1 LVLSVRRHSLQNPLA
16 PAGKAEP
23 YRTAERQSRIH
34 HPPSAE
40 ATRFSRCAPV
50 GSIDTRE
57 YPDSVSEMK
66 DEQLLHYRILEKIG
80 EGGQGAVYEALDTR
94 LGRNVVIKVL
104 PQELT
109 LKAANLKRFEREAR
123 LASALDHPNICTIFD
138 LNEAGGVHFIVMQK
152 IAGRT
157 VRQLVGGHP
166 LELRSA
172 LSIAIQVADA
182 LAAAHARGIIHRDI
196 KAGNV
201 MVTDAGLVKVLDFGL
216 AKLLDADAA
225 QTEGIH
231 HTELTEV
238 GVPYGTATYAAPEQ
252 ATGGAVD
259 HRADIF
265 STGVLLYELLTGTWP
280 FRGKTG
286 IEVRYAVLHNSPQ
299 PLADVRLDTP
309 PRLQQILDRA
319 MAKDPRDRYRK
330 MENLRDELKSVM
342 REIESESGGPS
353 PAHEGITL
361 VMTRR
366 QSSAFNVAG
375 TLGRWLRGL
384 TKAES
389 RSTASLDVHT
399 SPPRRV
405 MEQSVPAVS
414 APAQRSI
421 AILPFR
427 NLSND
432 AAASFYEF
440 SLADAVITELARL
453 RSLVV
458 RPSSSIARY
467 QGQQRD
473 PCEVGQ
479 ELNVSAVL
487 AASYLGASQRLR
499 VTAQLLDTA
508 SGSILWSD
516 RIDAAADDI
525 IAVQDIIAKHI
536 VEGLR
541 LELSSEEQI
550 VLEQRA
556 TGNATAYEEYLRG
569 RDRLARYT
577 YHTPRPEDFEA
588 AVEHF
593 RRASQ
598 LDPSF
603 ALAHSGLGVCYS
615 TRVFD
620 KFGEVQDHER
630 AAAAFDKALALDP
643 QLIEA
648 RLHMVFIYLARGEK
662 QKARAE
668 IETLRIEAPNESAVH
683 RVAATLYRLDGQHER
698 ALRSFALAANLNP
711 EERVNAH
718 YNRARVFN
726 SLGQKHE
733 ALCELDQASAIEPD
747 HPLIKA
753 IRAFMLYYRGETVA
767 AVALVREVLASH
779 PEMDSVRPLLAMC
792 LSRHG
797 EHEAARAELTE
808 RVKASAAADPDIAYW
823 LASAF
828 ALEGEREEAFKWLAR
843 AISLGREDRSWFEI
857 DPDWT
862 ALRDDPRFRELMN
875 RIEAGRQETKG

>member
-1 LVLSVRRHSLQNPLA
+1 MLVTLA
-16 PAGKAEP
+16 
-23 YRTAERQSRIH
+23 
-34 HPPSAE
+34 
-40 ATRFSRCAPV
+40 
-50 GSIDTRE
+50 
-57 YPDSVSEMK
+57 MK

-109 LKAANLKRFEREAR
+109 LMAANLKRFEREAR

-138 LNEAGGVHFIVMQK
+138 LNESNGVHFIVMQK

-157 VRQLVGGHP
+157 VRQLVDGRP

-182 LAAAHARGIIHRDI
+182 LAAAHERGIIHRDI

-201 MVTDAGLVKVLDFGL
+201 MVTDAGLAKVLDFGL
-216 AKLLDADAA
+216 AKLLDEQAA
-225 QTEGIH
+225 HTVGIH

-252 ATGGAVD
+252 AAGGQVD

-280 FRGKTG
+280 FQGKTAV
-286 IEVRYAVLHNSPQ
+286 EVRYAVLNTAPQ
-299 PLADVRLDTP
+299 ALAAVRPDIP

-319 MAKDPRDRYRK
+319 LAKEPRARYQK
-330 MENLRDELKSVM
+330 VADLRDDLRAVIRQVDAENSD
-342 REIESESGGPS
+342 PNQ
-353 PAHEGITL
+353 AAEGIAP
-361 VMTRR
+361 VMPRR
-366 QSSAFNVAG
+366 LAGGLNVAS
-375 TLGRWLRGL
+375 TLGRWLRNLRRG
-384 TKAES
+384 ES
-389 RSTASLDVHT
+389 KTTVPLEVQTAPTRRTTEASQPKRVE
-399 SPPRRV
+399 PP
-405 MEQSVPAVS
+405 E
-414 APAQRSI
+414 RSI

-432 AAASFYEF
+432 AAAGFYEF

-458 RPSSSIARY
+458 RPSSAIARY
-467 QGQQRD
+467 QGLQRD
-473 PCEVGQ
+473 PCEIGR

-487 AASYLGASQRLR
+487 AASYLAANQKLR

-508 SGSILWSD
+508 SGAILWSD
-516 RIDAAADDI
+516 RIDAVADDI
-525 IAVQDIIAKHI
+525 IVVQDTIARQI
-536 VEGLR
+536 VAGLR

-550 VLEQRA
+550 ALEQR
-556 TGNATAYEEYLRG
+556 TTRNAAAYEEYLRG

-577 YHTPRPEDFEA
+577 YHTPRREDFEA
-588 AVEHF
+588 AVAHF
-593 RRASQ
+593 QKAAA
-598 LDPSF
+598 LDDSF
-603 ALAHSGLGVCYS
+603 ALAYSGLGVCYS

-620 KFGEVQDHER
+620 KFGETEDHAR
-630 AAAAFDKALALDP
+630 AAKAFDRALAIDP
-643 QLIEA
+643 QLFEA

-662 QKARAE
+662 QKGRAE
-668 IETLRIEAPNESAVH
+668 IEALRTEAPNDAAVH
-683 RVAATLYRLDGQHER
+683 RVAATLYRLEGQHEK
-698 ALRSFALAANLNP
+698 ALSGFALAASLNP

-726 SLGQKHE
+726 SLGQQHE

-753 IRAFMLYYRGETVA
+753 IRAFMLYYRSETTA
-767 AVALVREVLASH
+767 AEALVREVLASH

-792 LSRHG
+792 LSRRG
-797 EHEAARAELTE
+797 DHEAARAELTE

-828 ALEGEREEAFKWLAR
+828 ALEGEPDLAFQWLER
-843 AISLGREDRSWFEI
+843 AITLGREDRAWFEV
-857 DPDWT
+857 DPDWQT
-862 ALRDDPRFRELMN
+862 LRDDPRFMELMN
-875 RIEAGRQETKG
+875 RIEAGRVVWQE

>member
-1 LVLSVRRHSLQNPLA
+1 
-16 PAGKAEP
+16 
-23 YRTAERQSRIH
+23 
-34 HPPSAE
+34 
-40 ATRFSRCAPV
+40 
-50 GSIDTRE
+50 
-57 YPDSVSEMK
+57 MK
-66 DEQLLHYRILEKIG
+66 DQQLLHYRILEKIG
-80 EGGQGAVYEALDTR
+80 EGGQGTVYEALDTR

-104 PQELT
+104 PSELT
-109 LKAANLKRFEREAR
+109 LKPANLKRFEREAR

-138 LNEAGGVHFIVMQK
+138 LNEANGVHFIVMQK

-157 VRQLVGGHP
+157 VRQLVGGRP
-166 LELRSA
+166 LELPSA

-182 LAAAHARGIIHRDI
+182 LAVAHARGIIHRDI

-201 MVTDAGLVKVLDFGL
+201 MVTDDGLVKVLDFGL
-216 AKLLDADAA
+216 AKLLDAEAA
-225 QTEGIH
+225 HTEGIH

-252 ATGGAVD
+252 ASGGRVD

-280 FRGKTG
+280 FRGKTAL
-286 IEVRYAVLHNSPQ
+286 EVRYAVVHHSPQ
-299 PLADVRLDTP
+299 PIADVRLDTP
-309 PRLQQILDRA
+309 PRLQLILDRA
-319 MAKDPRDRYRK
+319 LAKEPRDRYRK
-330 MENLRDELKSVM
+330 IADLRDELKSVM
-342 REIESESGGPS
+342 RQLESETSEPGQPT
-353 PAHEGITL
+353 EGITP
-361 VMTRR
+361 VMSRR
-366 QSSAFNVAG
+366 LSGGLNVAN
-375 TLGRWLRGL
+375 TLGRWLRNLRRG
-384 TKAES
+384 ES
-389 RSTASLDVHT
+389 RSTTPFDVHT
-399 SPPRRV
+399 SPPRRIKEESQP
-405 MEQSVPAVS
+405 MQSE
-414 APAQRSI
+414 PAQRSI

-432 AAASFYEF
+432 AATSFYEF

-473 PCEVGQ
+473 PCEIGQ
-479 ELNVSAVL
+479 ELNVNAVL
-487 AASYLGASQRLR
+487 AASYLGANQRLR
-499 VTAQLLDTA
+499 VTAQLLDTV

-525 IAVQDIIAKHI
+525 IAVQDIIAKQI
-536 VEGLR
+536 VAGLR
-541 LELSSEEQI
+541 LELSSEEQ
-550 VLEQRA
+550 VALGQRA
-556 TGNATAYEEYLRG
+556 TCNAAAYEEYLRG

-577 YHTPRPEDFEA
+577 YHTPRREDFEA

-593 RRASQ
+593 RKAGE

-603 ALAHSGLGVCYS
+603 SLAHSGLGVCYS

-620 KFGEVQDHER
+620 KFGEAEDHER
-630 AAAAFDKALALDP
+630 AANAFDKALALDP

-662 QKARAE
+662 QKARRA
-668 IETLRIEAPNESAVH
+668 IEGLRQEAPNEAAVH
-683 RVAATLYRLDGQHER
+683 RVAATLYRLDGQHEK
-698 ALRSFALAANLNP
+698 ALSSFALAANLNP

-753 IRAFMLYYRGETVA
+753 IRAFMLYYRGETA
-767 AVALVREVLASH
+767 AAAELVREILASH

-808 RVKASAAADPDIAYW
+808 RVKASAAVDSDIAYW
-823 LASAF
+823 LASALV
-828 ALEGEREEAFKWLAR
+828 LEGEHEEAFKWLER
-843 AISLGREDRSWFEI
+843 AISLGREDRAWFEI
-857 DPDWT
+857 DPDWE
-862 ALRDDPRFRELMN
+862 ALRDDPRFKELMS
-875 RIEAGRQETKG
+875 RIEAGRTESGV

>member
-1 LVLSVRRHSLQNPLA
+1 
-16 PAGKAEP
+16 
-23 YRTAERQSRIH
+23 
-34 HPPSAE
+34 
-40 ATRFSRCAPV
+40 
-50 GSIDTRE
+50 
-57 YPDSVSEMK
+57 MK
-66 DEQLLHYRILEKIG
+66 DAQLLHYRILEKIG

-104 PQELT
+104 PEELT
-109 LKAANLKRFEREAR
+109 FRTANLKRFEREAR

-138 LNEAGGVHFIVMQK
+138 LNEAASVHFIVMQK
-152 IAGRT
+152 INGRT
-157 VRQLVGGHP
+157 VRQLVDGRP

-172 LSIAIQVADA
+172 LSIAIQVTEA
-182 LAAAHARGIIHRDI
+182 LATAHAQGIIHRDI

-216 AKLLDADAA
+216 AKLLDRETA

-231 HTELTEV
+231 HTDLTEV

-252 ATGGAVD
+252 AAGQPVD

-286 IEVRYAVLHNSPQ
+286 IEVRYAVLHNTPQ
-299 PLADVRLDTP
+299 PIATFRMDTP
-309 PRLQQILDRA
+309 PRLQEILDHA
-319 MAKDPRDRYRK
+319 LVKDPRDRYQK
-330 MENLRDELKSVM
+330 MTDLRDDLKSLMHEV
-342 REIESESGGPS
+342 EVEYSESGQAS
-353 PAHEGITL
+353 EGIRL
-361 VMTRR
+361 VLPRR
-366 QSSAFNVAG
+366 QSSAFHVAG
-375 TLGRWLRGL
+375 TVGRWLRNL
-384 TKAES
+384 TKSDAPP
-389 RSTASLDVHT
+389 TARLGVHT
-399 SPPRRV
+399 SPRSKSTERPLP
-405 MEQSVPAVS
+405 SIT
-414 APAQRSI
+414 APAQRSV

-453 RSLVV
+453 HSLVV
-458 RPSSSIARY
+458 RPSSSIAKY
-467 QGQQRD
+467 QGQERD
-473 PCEVGQ
+473 PCEIGR

-487 AASYLGASQRLR
+487 AASYLGANQRLR

-508 SGSILWSD
+508 SASILWSD

-525 IAVQDIIAKHI
+525 IAVQDIIARHI

-541 LELSSEEQI
+541 LELTSEEQI
-550 VLEQRA
+550 ALEHRQRP
-556 TGNATAYEEYLRG
+556 TQNARAYEEYLRG

-577 YHTPRPEDFEA
+577 YHTPRGEDFAA
-588 AVEHF
+588 AVQHF
-593 RRASQ
+593 QTAAE
-598 LDPSF
+598 LDPNF
-603 ALAHSGLGVCYS
+603 ALAYSALGVCYS

-620 KFGEVQDHER
+620 KFGEGEDHAR
-630 AAAAFDKALALDP
+630 ASAAFDKALALDSK
-643 QLIEA
+643 LFEA

-668 IETLRIEAPNESAVH
+668 IEALRIEAPNDAAVH
-683 RVAATLYRLDGQHER
+683 RVAATLYRLDGQHEK
-698 ALRSFALAANLNP
+698 ALSSFAMAANLNP

-753 IRAFMLYYRGETVA
+753 IRAFMLYYRGEIA
-767 AVALVREVLASH
+767 AAAELVREVLSAH

-792 LSRHG
+792 LSRLG
-797 EHEAARAELTE
+797 EHEEARAELTE
-808 RVKASAAADPDIAYW
+808 RVKAGAAVDPDIAYW

-828 ALEGEREEAFKWLAR
+828 ALEGERTEAFKWLEC
-843 AISLGREDRSWFEI
+843 AISLGREDRKWFEM
-857 DPDWT
+857 DPDWKG
-862 ALRDDPRFRELMN
+862 LRDDPRFQELMS
-875 RIEAGRQETKG
+875 RIEAGRAIVDA